1 MLLQTILQLN
11 ILILATPA
19 LAGWSLLPPAH
30 GVTGCIA
37 GIVWH
42 RTAETP
48 APKMTA
54 STETRQAARTAL
66 LTRQSVL
73 APLPMAVACAPAPRT
88 IFASLSV
95 LPHAAR
101 AP

>member
-19 LAGWSLLPPAH
+19 LAGWSLLPPVH
-30 GVTGCIA
+30 GMTGCVA
-37 GIVWH
+37 GIVW
-42 RTAETP
+42 RRAAETP
-48 APKMTA
+48 APNA
-54 STETRQAARTAL
+54 AAVSETRQAKRIPVLPRPPTPLGSVSTA
-66 LTRQSVL
+66 
-73 APLPMAVACAPAPRT
+73 APRAVLVLLP
-88 IFASLSV
+88 I

>member
-30 GVTGCIA
+30 PGLAHAA
-37 GIVWH
+37 GIV
-42 RTAETP
+42 RQYRASEPNASKTMALTQVRQASGRPFATPLP
-48 APKMTA
+48 APVLVR
-54 STETRQAARTAL
+54 SAAFAAVPTTAL
-66 LTRQSVL
+66 
-73 APLPMAVACAPAPRT
+73 RT
-88 IFASLSV
+88 CNPF
-95 LPHAAR
+95 PHAAR

>member
-19 LAGWSLLPPAH
+19 LAGWSLLPPVH
-30 GVTGCIA
+30 GAVRVAC
-37 GIVWH
+37 IVWQY
-42 RTAETP
+42 RAAETP
-48 APKMTA
+48 VP
-54 STETRQAARTAL
+54 RTAVAAVKTQPAKSL
-66 LTRQSVL
+66 I
-73 APLPMAVACAPAPRT
+73 PLPSPPAPRAT
-88 IFASLSV
+88 VLTAAPRVVLVSLSV